1 MTDFLYI
8 NTGTTANS
16 GDGDSLRSAFT
27 KINYNFEQI
36 STATFSGTQTTVV
49 TSSTI
54 VDSTGVP
61 VVDIKAY
68 RGQFT
73 VPNSVDTPLELFEFD
88 VDEYRSASIDI
99 FAHDET
105 RNTQDSGTGYMV
117 TWNGASAAVIGPG
130 IVSLASN
137 GSTGNAAWDLGKVEI
152 VGGMVKVS
160 AFNASGSMDNNNIS
174 WRAKVSLFRL

>member
-1 MTDFLYI
+1 MADFLYI

-27 KINYNFEQI
+27 KINYNFQQI
-36 STATFSGTQTTVV
+36 NTGTFGTSTGFV

-54 VDSTGVP
+54 VDPTGIP
-61 VVDIKAY
+61 VVDLKAF

-73 VPNSVDTPLELFEFD
+73 VPNSVETALELFEFD

-99 FAHDET
+99 FAHDQT
-105 RNTQDSGTGYMV
+105 RNTQDSGTGYMI
-117 TWNGASAAVIGPG
+117 TWNGSNAAVIGQG
-130 IVSLASN
+130 IISLSAN
-137 GSTGNAAWDLGKVEI
+137 GTTGNASWDLGRAEI
-152 VGGMVKVS
+152 VDGMVKVT
-160 AFNASGSMDNNNIS
+160 AFNSSNSVDNNIIS